1 MKIEC
6 GVSVLKEALQNVQRS
21 VASKSTIEVL
31 EGVLIKARSQS
42 EIFICGYNL
51 EIGITTTISAK
62 VEDPSGFVIDPK
74 IIVDILRK
82 TESSEI
88 FIKFNEE
95 TLDVEVESGNSKFFI
110 KALSQD
116 EYPVLPNVEDG
127 KNIKVKASVLKKMIK
142 QTIFAASLTDE
153 NPISTGTLFNIKE
166 NSLTL
171 VCVDGFRLSKTCL
184 NLNVRNTLEE
194 NFIVPAKSLSELIR
208 LMPGEKDTILSEDEN
223 NRNKGEESKT
233 GENDKS
239 SQNSKNE
246 ENTDV
251 IVEFGKNHVIFTY
264 SSYSVISRLLEGT
277 FLDYNAAIPKTCTYN
292 LKINTKELI
301 SSIERVSVL
310 ISERTK
316 SPVRLKFSNN
326 LINFYCKSPLGAS
339 EDRLYVD
346 FNGEAFEIGLNSK
359 YILDA
364 LKNADTDIVNLGF
377 SGTLAPVKITPISGN
392 DFLFLVLPVR
402 LVAE

>member
-1 MKIEC
+1 M
-6 GVSVLKEALQNVQRS
+6 
-21 VASKSTIEVL
+21 
-31 EGVLIKARSQS
+31 
-42 EIFICGYNL
+42 

-82 TESSEI
+82 TESSEV

-110 KALSQD
+110 KSLSQD
-116 EYPVLPNVEDG
+116 DYPVLPNIENS
-127 KNIKVKASVLKKMIK
+127 KNIKIKASLLKKMIK

-153 NPISTGTLFNIKE
+153 NPVSTGTLFSIKE

-184 NLNVRNTLEE
+184 DLNIGNILEE

-208 LMPGEKDTILSEDEN
+208 LMPGEKETGVSENESTCE
-223 NRNKGEESKT
+223 KGKESET
-233 GENDKS
+233 NEKS
-239 SQNSKNE
+239 DSAQTSENE

-251 IVEFGKNHVIFTY
+251 IVDFGQNHVIFTY

-277 FLDYNAAIPKTCTYN
+277 FLDYNAAIPKTCVYN

-316 SPVRLKFSNN
+316 SPVRLKFTND
-326 LINFYCKSPLGAS
+326 LIHFYCKSPLGES
-339 EDRLYVD
+339 EDKLSVD
-346 FNGEAFEIGLNSK
+346 FKGETFEIGLNSK

-364 LKNADTDIVNLGF
+364 LKNADTDIVNLEF
-377 SGTLAPVKITPISGN
+377 SGSLAPVKITPVSGN